1 MTVPFRMH
9 TLSNGLQLEFFD
21 QSNRYF
27 GDYHRVKI
35 VVRCQV
41 ALRPEWLVA
50 APEAVDLAQLRSLL
64 GDGVTFER
72 SLEQM
77 GVESAQLDPVKERLV
92 EGFLRTTADYLGSEG
107 FPGRFILQ
115 QWQARSQ
122 RPQRFRPHSS

>member
-1 MTVPFRMH
+1 MTVPFKIH
-9 TLSNGLQLEFFD
+9 SLNNGLQLEFFD

-50 APEAVDLAQLRSLL
+50 TPESVDLEQLRGLL
-64 GDGVTFER
+64 GESVTFER

-77 GVESAQLDPVKERLV
+77 GVASAQLNPVKERLID
-92 EGFLRTTADYLGSEG
+92 GFLTTTADYLGSDG

>member
-1 MTVPFRMH
+1 VSAPFKTH
-9 TLSNGLQLEFFD
+9 TLDNGLQLEFFE

-41 ALRPEWLVA
+41 ALRPEWLLA
-50 APEAVDLAQLRSLL
+50 APSSVDIGQLRALL
-64 GDGVTFER
+64 GDVVTFER

-77 GVESAQLDPVKERLV
+77 GVASAQLDPVKERLID
-92 EGFLRTTADYLGSEG
+92 GFLTTTATYLGSEG

-122 RPQRFRPHSS
+122 RPQRFRSHSS

>member
-1 MTVPFRMH
+1 MSSSFKVHR
-9 TLSNGLQLEFFD
+9 LLNGLQLEFFD

-35 VVRCQV
+35 VIRCQV
-41 ALRPEWLVA
+41 ALRPEWLTA
-50 APEAVDLAQLRSLL
+50 APEPLELDQLRALL
-64 GDGVTFER
+64 GDCVTFER

-77 GVESAQLDPVKERLV
+77 GVASAQLETVKNNLID
-92 EGFLRTTADYLGSEG
+92 GFLKTTAGYLGSEG

-122 RPQRFRPHSS
+122 RPQRFRPFSS